1 MHLGMCTW
9 SRRSA
14 EVQTELRNMKFEEMK
29 CDLSDFEC
37 SMVVGA
43 RVFQKMFI
51 Y

>member
-1 MHLGMCTW
+1 
-9 SRRSA
+9 
-14 EVQTELRNMKFEEMK
+14 MKFEEIK
-29 CDLSDFEC
+29 CDLSDFKC